1 MSHFFLTIDGTISSV
16 LNLVYLWI
24 EDDEK
29 RRRKAIDRLYINE
42 KKSRETNDR
51 R

>member
-1 MSHFFLTIDGTISSV
+1 MSHFFVTIDGTISGV
-16 LNLVYLWI
+16 MNLVYLWI
-24 EDDEK
+24 EDEK